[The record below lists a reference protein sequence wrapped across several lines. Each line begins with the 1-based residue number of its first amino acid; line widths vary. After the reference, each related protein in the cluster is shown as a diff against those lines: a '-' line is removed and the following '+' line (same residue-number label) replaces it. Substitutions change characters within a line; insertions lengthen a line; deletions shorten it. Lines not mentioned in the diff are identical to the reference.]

1 MKLFKYILVGV
12 TLLLSTNIFAG
23 SVLYWY
29 LAASMAKP
37 GTEIVQNFNKENH
50 SFQVILML
58 GGSGQLLSKIQ
69 ASHKG
74 DIYTPASGFFLKKAE
89 KLNLVKNSKK
99 LLTQYPV
106 FGLSKKLNNKKLTF
120 NDIVNGK
127 YKLAVGN
134 PNTMA
139 LGQTYINMKKKMGPD
154 IAAKLK
160 KNEAVYA
167 LNVGQDINYVMT
179 GVVDAGLMYNT
190 DATAN
195 NIKYVT
201 IPSKYNIPAAAYL
214 ATLKTATSDN
224 NVKIFE
230 NYIYKNSQIFK
241 KYGFDL
247 VTK

>member
-1 MKLFKYILVGV
+1 MKLVKYILVGL

-23 SVLYWY
+23 SVIYWY

-37 GTEIVQNFNKENH
+37 GTEIVQQFNKDNK

-58 GGSGQLLSKIQ
+58 GGSGELLSKIQ

-74 DIYTPASGFFLKKAE
+74 DIYTPASKFFLQKAE
-89 KLNLVKNSKK
+89 KLNLVKSYKK
-99 LLTQYPV
+99 LLIQYPV
-106 FGLSKKLNNKKLTF
+106 FGLSKKLKNKKLTF
-120 NDIVNGK
+120 NDIINGK

-134 PNTMA
+134 PKTMA
-139 LGQTYINMKKKMGPD
+139 LGQTYIEMKKKMGPE
-154 IAAKLK
+154 ISAKLK

-167 LNVGQDINYVMT
+167 LNVSQDINYVLS

-195 NIKYVT
+195 NINYVS
-201 IPSKYNIPAAAYL
+201 IPDKYNIPAAAYL
-214 ATLKTATSDN
+214 ATLNTSTSDK
-224 NVKIFE
+224 NVKLFE
-230 NYIYKNSQIFK
+230 NYIYKNSVVFK
-241 KYGFDL
+241 KFGFNL